1 MNLLKRFSKKQETE
15 AVEVPVRES
24 GTALAQQNALRIA
37 MTLVRSDFLE
47 YLVTTKGLDEA
58 AAEVLL
64 SHTEFDVSADSVML
78 LVLRIDN
85 FELLPR
91 ISAELGQQYSIEKYA
106 DIVQGFSDCI
116 SKNHGDQIYGRSQN
130 DFLCLV
136 GFHQNAVSYGCLTEN
151 LSLEAKRIIEE
162 KINPR
167 GIQARFAISRCV
179 QGFSNVG
186 NLYQD
191 IGAIFDYS
199 RFIESRETVLRADRY
214 IPEQAAEETD
224 FPDIRRLRAT
234 IQISVQQCIFEHV
247 KEMIEEFLQLQFA
260 DIRCMSPQSFRIAI
274 FQYLTNFMKACDEAL
289 LSAGA
294 KRLQSELYF
303 TRLQSIET
311 LEEYRDMLYQI
322 LDEVMTKCRNSR
334 PQSEAKWIATAI
346 RYISENYM
354 NPDMN
359 ASAVAD
365 HLDMSLSHV
374 TRTFT
379 SAYGCGLFEYIQR
392 FRVGKAMQ
400 LLRTGLTVQEIAA
413 NTGFPSVPAMNRA
426 FKKHRGIT
434 PSHMNSQSEFKK

>member
-1 MNLLKRFSKKQETE
+1 MNLLKRFSKKQEPE
-15 AVEVPVRES
+15 AVEAPARGIS
-24 GTALAQQNALRIA
+24 TDPAQQNALRIA

-58 AAEVLL
+58 AAEALL
-64 SHTEFDVSADSVML
+64 SHTEFDVSVDSVML

-85 FELLPR
+85 YELLPR
-91 ISAELGQQYSIEKYA
+91 IGAELGQQYAIEKYA
-106 DIVQGFSDCI
+106 AIVQGFSDCI
-116 SKNHGDQIYGRSQN
+116 SQNHGDQIYGRSQN

-136 GFHQNAVSYGCLTEN
+136 GFHQNAASYGQLAEK
-151 LSLEAKRIIEE
+151 LSMEAKRIIEE
-162 KINPR
+162 KISPR
-167 GIQARFAISRCV
+167 GIQSRFAISRCTR
-179 QGFSNVG
+179 GFSNVG
-186 NLYQD
+186 GLYQD

-199 RFIESRETVLRADRY
+199 RFIQEQEPVLRAERY
-214 IPEQAAEETD
+214 MPEPEDEEMD

-234 IQISVQQCIFEHV
+234 IHISVQQCAFDNV
-247 KEMIEEFLQLQFA
+247 KEMMAEFLRLQFS
-260 DIRCMSPQSFRIAI
+260 DIRCIPPQSFRIAI
-274 FQYLTNFMKACDEAL
+274 FQYLSNFMKACDEAL
-289 LSAGA
+289 LSTGS
-294 KRLQSELYF
+294 KRLQSESYF
-303 TRLQSIET
+303 ARLQGIET
-311 LEEYRDMLYQI
+311 LKEYQALLYEI
-322 LDEVMTKCRNSR
+322 LDEVMTQCRNSR
-334 PQSEAKWIATAI
+334 PQNEAKWISNAI

-374 TRTFT
+374 TRTF
-379 SAYGCGLFEYIQR
+379 SNVYGCGLFEYIQQ

-413 NTGFPSVPAMNRA
+413 STGFPSVPAMNRA